1 MEYDFPKQKHN
12 ELPIC
17 IYCTGKYRHM
27 KITVQ
32 DGNFAYSYDS
42 GVCDR
47 VQDGELIE
55 YFPPVEEAVDA
66 AVSLLWGIYGK
77 KKVAEALLTGIPAM
91 DYSDKTT
98 NR

>member
-1 MEYDFPKQKHN
+1 
-12 ELPIC
+12 
-17 IYCTGKYRHM
+17 M

-42 GVCDR
+42 GVSDR
-47 VQDGELIE
+47 VQDGELVE

-77 KKVAEALLTGIPAM
+77 KKVAEALLAGIPAM